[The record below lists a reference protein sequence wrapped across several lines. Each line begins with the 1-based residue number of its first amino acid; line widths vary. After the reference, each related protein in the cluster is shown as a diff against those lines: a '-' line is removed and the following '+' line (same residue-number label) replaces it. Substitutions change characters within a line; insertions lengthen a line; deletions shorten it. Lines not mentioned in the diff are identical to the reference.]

1 MVRTL
6 YFQKGGQHSIQGQGI
21 KILVMWH
28 SEKKKKSIHIYK
40 NYGGYLTQMVNIFI
54 DSLKLMF

>member
-21 KILVMWH
+21 KILVMWY
-28 SEKKKKSIHIYK
+28 SEKKKSIHIYK
-40 NYGGYLTQMVNIFI
+40 NYGGYLT
-54 DSLKLMF
+54 